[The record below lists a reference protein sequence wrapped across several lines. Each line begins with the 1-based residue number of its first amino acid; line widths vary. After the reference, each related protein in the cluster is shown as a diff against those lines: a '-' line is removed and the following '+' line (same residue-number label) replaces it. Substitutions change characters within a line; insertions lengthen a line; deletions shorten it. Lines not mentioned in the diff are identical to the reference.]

1 MMILYDMTH
10 FRIMEPDGRTPYKH
24 ENTSE
29 VIIDP
34 YTGEAKEVIVYIM
47 EDNGVA
53 SRRIAEAEGIDD
65 EDEEE
70 DGDLDDDYAYGY
82 DGYGEQ
88 GWNEWLKHD
97 PMPIVMGTRQKSANR
112 RFGDF
117 GGDGGHQ
124 RSDFG
129 GSGSS
134 DPFGSFG
141 QSAGFPPF
149 GGDDGKKEEA
159 SQQQQQ
165 QQQQPA
171 GQESKG
177 GEQEA
182 RDHGHSGHSS
192 GGYGHSGGGHSGHS
206 SGGYGHSGGGHS
218 GHSSG
223 GYGHSGGGHSGHSSG
238 GYGHG
243 HGYAV
248 CQLLFNH
255 LQLSSVN

>member
-165 QQQQPA
+165 QQPT

-255 LQLSSVN
+255 LQLSSVK